1 MDVYFIVECT
11 CIGAGTLRSTTR
23 KSRGM
28 SVGPESRRG
37 RSSQSR
43 GRQRSRN
50 MGMKYAG
57 HLTLKPALLGIL
69 WEEQLK
75 VGIPTVPVLVRQ
87 WHSMFEIV
95 LTKPQFVH
103 VETKKRFWPRSLTK
117 SYLCLLLPNLGRWF
131 ASATAPCNTF
141 AYTFNDGTATK
152 ELPVHT
158 WNFQSLQKRRGF
170 KKTVA

>member
-50 MGMKYAG
+50 MGMKYAD
-57 HLTLKPALLGIL
+57 TLLEASFTWLL

-103 VETKKRFWPRSLTK
+103 VETKKRSWPRNLTK
-117 SYLCLLLPNLGRWF
+117 SYLCLLLPNLGR
-131 ASATAPCNTF
+131 
-141 AYTFNDGTATK
+141 
-152 ELPVHT
+152 
-158 WNFQSLQKRRGF
+158 
-170 KKTVA
+170 